1 MDQKKICKCK
11 YCERETFNK
20 NDDYCIFHSK
30 DIEGKKNQFNE
41 AFDKEFKLQDQEGD
55 DFNFIEFIFPNDF
68 DYFARNTIKKNI
80 YFYYTTFKGEA
91 YFWRTIFKGE
101 AHFVGSTFEGRADFR
116 EAIFEGRSDFCEAIF
131 EGKAYFMETTF
142 EGRAD
147 FCEAIFKKGADFLK
161 VTFKKKADFN
171 STAFEG
177 KVSFLRVIFKKEAD
191 FRKAKFK
198 EEAYFELESFKLE
211 SIDYNKLNLM
221 DTFFYDLHGLL
232 NQVEKGIKNNKLD
245 NIYYINKSKKKDSNK
260 ILSKFKNWF
269 INRFRITKFVNNQ
282 INPTLGER
290 TYKRYPII
298 ARTISDDNYLMRFK
312 IKYPKLFFFWWL
324 FSDCGR
330 SIFRWAF
337 CSMIFAFLFGLI
349 YSNIT
354 LAFRSP
360 PNVFTPFYYSIVT
373 FTTLGFGDVIPT
385 NFWGEFWVTLEVIL
399 GYLMLG
405 GLISIFANKI
415 ARRS

>member
-1 MDQKKICKCK
+1 MNQKKTCKHKLCD
-11 YCERETFNK
+11 RETFNK

-41 AFDKEFKLQDQEGD
+41 AFDKEFKLQDQERD
-55 DFNFIEFIFPNDF
+55 DFQFIYFIFPNDF
-68 DYFARNTIKKNI
+68 DYFKENTIKKNI
-80 YFYYTTFKGEA
+80 CFDDATFKGEADFWGATFEREAYFGEATFEGKAYFWGATFEGEAYFGRATFKGEAVFWGATFERKAYFGGATFEGKAYFWGATFEKKAYFREATFEGEAGFSKAIFKGEA
-91 YFWRTIFKGE
+91 YFE
-101 AHFVGSTFEGRADFR
+101 V
-116 EAIFEGRSDFCEAIF
+116 
-131 EGKAYFMETTF
+131 
-142 EGRAD
+142 
-147 FCEAIFKKGADFLK
+147 
-161 VTFKKKADFN
+161 
-171 STAFEG
+171 
-177 KVSFLRVIFKKEAD
+177 
-191 FRKAKFK
+191 
-198 EEAYFELESFKLE
+198 E
-211 SIDYNKLNLM
+211 SINYNKLNLG

-232 NQVEKGIKNNKLD
+232 DQVEEEIKNNKLD
-245 NIYYINKSKKKDSNK
+245 NIYYINKFKTTSNNK
-260 ILSKFKNWF
+260 ILSKLKNWF

-290 TYKRYPII
+290 TTKRYPII
-298 ARTISDDNYLMRFK
+298 ARTINDDNYLIRFK
-312 IKYPKLFFFWWL
+312 IKHPKLFFFWWF

-385 NFWGEFWVTLEVIL
+385 NFWGEFWVTFEVIL
-399 GYLMLG
+399 GYVMLG